1 MTKRATLLIYAKPP
15 RIGLSKTRLA
25 KSLASSTMARRIA
38 SMTLARTLKAA
49 ASSAW
54 ESRLYL
60 TPAGAKIGRMNG
72 LARRVRIID
81 QGRGTL
87 SDRLNKGLAE
97 APPGPVIF
105 IGSDAP
111 DINSARVRDA
121 VRKLATHDAV
131 YGPAHDGGFWLF
143 GLNKSLRTKSPFKNI
158 RWSGPDA
165 LADVLSRL
173 PKTAKLAELETLID
187 IDDAQDLSRWT
198 GDSRSVAVPYKPV
211 AVASSTKKP
220 KRGFFGWLFGKK
232 AA

>member
-1 MTKRATLLIYAKPP
+1 MTKRATLLIYAKAP
-15 RIGLSKTRLA
+15 RIGFSKTRLA
-25 KSLASSTMARRIA
+25 KTLGSSTMARRIA

-49 ASSAW
+49 ASTAW

-60 TPAGAKIGRMNG
+60 TPARTKLGRLNG
-72 LARRVRIID
+72 LASHVRIID

-111 DINSARVRDA
+111 DISSGRVREA
-121 VRKLATHDAV
+121 VRKLSTHDAV

-143 GLNKSLRTKSPFKNI
+143 GLNKSRRTKSPFKNI

-165 LADVLSRL
+165 LADVLSQL
-173 PKTAKLAELETLID
+173 PPTAKLAELETLID
-187 IDDAQDLSRWT
+187 IDEAQDLARWVT
-198 GDSRSVAVPYKPV
+198 ANRSVAPAARPV
-211 AVASSTKKP
+211 AAAIKPKKT